1 LKYKF
6 FDVNIQSAHKRNHIL
21 LEYDMLKLDRKYIKK
36 QVKKDPSLENLYSSI
51 KNDLNEIENKIK
63 GFTYSPNPLVKE
75 ISKYLFKK
83 SGKKIRPAILTLCA
97 KLCNYTGTDH
107 ILMGTLVEM
116 IHTAS
121 LIHDD
126 IIDGS
131 DKRRGKETVHTRWGP
146 NITVLLGDYLYIN
159 TIGTSLNTEHLEITK
174 ILLQASTK
182 MIEGEMNEY
191 YLSGDLA
198 ITEEDYLDIL
208 DKKTASL
215 FSACSQ
221 IGGRIAN
228 AKEKHITLLRKFG
241 TYLGMSFQLIDDL
254 LDYSGNPDSLGK
266 PILSDLREGRI
277 TLPLIYTF
285 NNDGHENRDRIS
297 ELFNQKN
304 FSKYS
309 LKNIIDIVKSN
320 GALDYTFQKASEFST
335 LARNILNNF
344 PESDYRESLIRISDY
359 ILHRNK

>member
-1 LKYKF
+1 
-6 FDVNIQSAHKRNHIL
+6 
-21 LEYDMLKLDRKYIKK
+21 MLKADRKYIKK
-36 QVKKDPSLENLYSSI
+36 NPSLKNLYLSI
-51 KNDLNEIENKIK
+51 KNDLDEIENKIRE
-63 GFTYSPNPLVKE
+63 FTHSPNPLIKE

-83 SGKKIRPAILTLCA
+83 PGKKIRPAILTLCA
-97 KLCNYTGTDH
+97 KLCNYTGTEH

-126 IIDGS
+126 IIDDS
-131 DKRRGKETVHTRWGP
+131 DKRRGKDTIHTRWGP

-159 TIGTSLNTEHLEITK
+159 TIGTSLNTKHLEITK
-174 ILLQASTK
+174 ILLKASSK

-191 YLSGDLA
+191 YLSGDLT

-208 DKKTASL
+208 NKKTASL
-215 FSACSQ
+215 YSACSQ
-221 IGGRIAN
+221 IGGKLAN
-228 AKEKHITLLRKFG
+228 ADKKHIAMLREFG
-241 TYLGMSFQLIDDL
+241 TYFGMSFQLIDDL
-254 LDYSGNPDSLGK
+254 LDYSGNPESLGK

-285 NNDGHENRDRIS
+285 NNDGHENRNLIS

-304 FSKYS
+304 FSQYS

-320 GALDYTFQKASEFST
+320 GALDYTFQKANEFST
-335 LARNILNNF
+335 LARNILNDF
-344 PESDYRESLIRISDY
+344 PESDYRKSLFRISDY